1 MTFLNIGFD
10 NMVAADKIVA
20 IVVPE
25 GASVKRLV
33 QYARDNHRLIDVSNG
48 RKTRAVV
55 ITSDDYVLLSAIQ
68 TDTLAGRLND
78 LIP

>member
-10 NMVAADKIVA
+10 NMVATEKIVA
-20 IVVPE
+20 IVSPE

-33 QYARDNHRLIDVSNG
+33 QYARENHRLIDVSSG

-55 ITSDDYVLLSAIQ
+55 ITSDDYILLSAIQ
-68 TDTLAGRLND
+68 TDTLAGRMND
-78 LIP
+78 

>member
-10 NMVAADKIVA
+10 NMVASDKIVA
-20 IVVPE
+20 IVSPE

-33 QYARDNHRLIDVSNG
+33 QYARENHRLIDVSSG

-55 ITSDDYVLLSAIQ
+55 ITSDDYILLSAIQ
-68 TDTLAGRLND
+68 TDTLAGRMND
-78 LIP
+78 

>member
-10 NMVAADKIVA
+10 NMVATDKIVA
-20 IVVPE
+20 IVSPE

-33 QYARDNHRLIDVSNG
+33 QYARENHRLIDVSSG

-55 ITSDDYVLLSAIQ
+55 ITSDDYIFLSAIQ
-68 TDTLAGRLND
+68 TDTLAGRMND
-78 LIP
+78 

>member
-10 NMVAADKIVA
+10 NMVATDKIVA
-20 IVVPE
+20 IVSPE

-33 QYARDNHRLIDVSNG
+33 QYARENHRLIDVSSG

-55 ITSDDYVLLSAIQ
+55 ITSDDYILLLAIQ
-68 TDTLAGRLND
+68 TDTLAGRMND
-78 LIP
+78 

>member
-10 NMVAADKIVA
+10 NMVATDKIVA
-20 IVVPE
+20 IVSPE

-33 QYARDNHRLIDVSNG
+33 QYARENHRLIDVSSG

-55 ITSDDYVLLSAIQ
+55 ITSDDDILLSAIQ
-68 TDTLAGRLND
+68 TDTLAGRMND
-78 LIP
+78 

>member
-10 NMVAADKIVA
+10 NMVATDKIVA
-20 IVVPE
+20 IVSPE

-33 QYARDNHRLIDVSNG
+33 QYAREKHRLIDVSSG

-55 ITSDDYVLLSAIQ
+55 ITSDDYILLSAIQ
-68 TDTLAGRLND
+68 TDTLAGRMND
-78 LIP
+78 

>member
-10 NMVAADKIVA
+10 NMVATDKIVA
-20 IVVPE
+20 IVSPE

-33 QYARDNHRLIDVSNG
+33 QYARENHRHIEVSSG

-55 ITSDDYVLLSAIQ
+55 ITSDDYILLSAIQ
-68 TDTLAGRLND
+68 TDTLAGRMND
-78 LIP
+78 

>member
-10 NMVAADKIVA
+10 NMVATDKIDA
-20 IVVPE
+20 IVSPE

-33 QYARDNHRLIDVSNG
+33 QYARENHRLIDVSSG

-55 ITSDDYVLLSAIQ
+55 ITSDDYILLSAIQ
-68 TDTLAGRLND
+68 TDTLAGRMND
-78 LIP
+78 